1 MISIVEDL
9 TKRHRR
15 INRLIDTSKAL
26 GLQNELKQL
35 KRVRLRLKDRLT
47 AALANSPATA
57 G

>member
-1 MISIVEDL
+1 MTNIVEDL

-35 KRVRLRLKDRLT
+35 KRVRLRLKDRST

>member
-1 MISIVEDL
+1 MTNIVEDL

-57 G
+57 R

>member
-1 MISIVEDL
+1 MTSMVDDL

-35 KRVRLRLKDRLT
+35 KRIRLQLKDKLA
-47 AALANSPATA
+47 AALANKSTA
-57 G
+57 AG

>member
-1 MISIVEDL
+1 MTSIVEDL

-47 AALANSPATA
+47 AALANSTATA